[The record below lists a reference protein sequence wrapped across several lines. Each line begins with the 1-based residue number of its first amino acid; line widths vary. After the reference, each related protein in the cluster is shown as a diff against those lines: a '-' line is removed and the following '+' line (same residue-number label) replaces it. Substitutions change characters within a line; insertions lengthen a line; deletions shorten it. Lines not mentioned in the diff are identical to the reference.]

1 MVSHGSAK
9 KRRRGTKVKQNGQK
23 NIYLR
28 MSASVASNLKKVY
41 DVDKSPEENLANM
54 GLMADANAQG
64 KATAANANSAF
75 VGYLT
80 NYQNAPNKERKT
92 KLSDLDKLYI
102 KKCIDKHGEDYKA
115 MERDMKLNYMQ
126 HTAKQMEKMIKKYHA
141 TLQDSNEDEE
151 QEQD

>member
-9 KRRRGTKVKQNGQK
+9 KRRRGTKVKQRAPK
-23 NIYLR
+23 NIFQR
-28 MSASVASNLKKVY
+28 MSAAVASNLKKVY
-41 DVDKSPEENLANM
+41 DVDKSAEENLANM

-92 KLSDLDKLYI
+92 RLSDLDKLYV
-102 KKCIDKHGEDYKA
+102 KKCMDKYGEDYKA
-115 MERDMKLNYMQ
+115 MEKDMKLNYMQ
-126 HTAKQMEKMIKKYHA
+126 HTAKQMEKLVKKYYTA
-141 TLQDSNEDEE
+141 IEDSNADEE
-151 QEQD
+151 

>member
-1 MVSHGSAK
+1 
-9 KRRRGTKVKQNGQK
+9 
-23 NIYLR
+23 
-28 MSASVASNLKKVY
+28 MSAAVASNLKKVY

-54 GLMADANAQG
+54 GLMADANAPG

-80 NYQNAPNKERKT
+80 NYQSAPNKERKT

-102 KKCIDKHGEDYKA
+102 KKCMDKYGEDYKA
-115 MERDMKLNYMQ
+115 MEKDIKLNYMQ
-126 HTAKQMEKMIKKYHA
+126 HTAKQMEKLVKKYHA
-141 TLQDSNEDEE
+141 ALEAGNADED